1 MRRSTVRD
9 VMTTSVL
16 SVPVEAPFAEVAR
29 VLFAGG
35 VRAVPV
41 LDRDGTLLGVVSE
54 GDLLATAER
63 GDPLPGQSGPWQR
76 LLRRRHTGDPGR
88 PGATTAGELM
98 TTPVTTIEPGA
109 TVAHAARCMR
119 EHRLGW
125 LPVVDDHGRMVGVL
139 GRSDLLGVFSRPD
152 AEIRDEVAD
161 EVFGRMLLVDP
172 RRVDIAVDRGVV
184 TLCGQLDTRAD
195 AELAVRFV
203 ERLEGVV
210 AVVDRLTY
218 RFDERLADT
227 DVAPLA

>member
-1 MRRSTVRD
+1 
-9 VMTTSVL
+9 
-16 SVPVEAPFAEVAR
+16 
-29 VLFAGG
+29 
-35 VRAVPV
+35 
-41 LDRDGTLLGVVSE
+41 
-54 GDLLATAER
+54 
-63 GDPLPGQSGPWQR
+63 
-76 LLRRRHTGDPGR
+76 
-88 PGATTAGELM
+88 M
-98 TTPVTTIEPGA
+98 TTPVTTIGPDV

-125 LPVVDDHGRMVGVL
+125 LPVVDDHGRLVGVL

>member
-16 SVPVEAPFAEVAR
+16 SVPLDATFAEVAR
-29 VLFAGG
+29 VLFTGG

-41 LDRDGTLLGVVSE
+41 LDGDGGLRGVVSE

-76 LLRRRHTGDPGR
+76 LLRRRHAADTGR
-88 PGATTAGELM
+88 AGATTAAALM
-98 TTPVTTIEPGA
+98 SSPVTTIGPDA
-109 TVAHAARCMR
+109 TVAQAARCMR
-119 EHRLGW
+119 EHRVGW
-125 LPVVDDHGRMVGVL
+125 LPVVADGHVVGVL
-139 GRSDLLGVFSRPD
+139 GRSDLLQVFSRPD
-152 AEIRDEVAD
+152 AAIRDEVED

-172 RRVDIAVDRGVV
+172 RRVRIEVEAGVV
-184 TLCGQLDTRAD
+184 TLSGQLDTRAD
-195 AELAVRFV
+195 VEVAVRFV

-210 AVVDRLTY
+210 AVVDHLTY
-218 RFDERLADT
+218 HFDERLADS

>member
-1 MRRSTVRD
+1 MRRSTGRD
-9 VMTTSVL
+9 VMATSVL
-16 SVPVEAPFAEVAR
+16 SVPIDAPFAEVAR

-41 LDRDGTLLGVVSE
+41 LDPDGMLLGLVSE

-76 LLRRRHTGDPGR
+76 LLRRRHAGDAGR

-152 AEIRDEVAD
+152 AEVRDEVAD

-195 AELAVRFV
+195 TELAVRFV

>member
-1 MRRSTVRD
+1 MRRSTGRD
-9 VMTTSVL
+9 VMATSVL
-16 SVPVEAPFAEVAR
+16 SVPIDAPFAEVAR

-41 LDRDGTLLGVVSE
+41 LDPDGMLLGVVSE

-76 LLRRRHTGDPGR
+76 LLRRRHAGDAGR

-152 AEIRDEVAD
+152 AEVRDEVAD

-195 AELAVRFV
+195 TELAVRFV

>member
-16 SVPVEAPFAEVAR
+16 SVPIEAPFTEVAR

-41 LDRDGTLLGVVSE
+41 LDRDGRLLGVVSE

-76 LLRRRHTGDPGR
+76 ILRRRHTGDPGR
-88 PGATTAGELM
+88 AGATTAGELM
-98 TTPVTTIEPGA
+98 TTPVTTIGPGA

-125 LPVVDDHGRMVGVL
+125 LPVVDDGRVVGVL
-139 GRSDLLGVFSRPD
+139 GRSDLLRLFSRPD
-152 AEIRDEVAD
+152 ADIRDEVAD

-172 RRVDIAVDRGVV
+172 RQVEIGVDRGVV

-210 AVVDRLTY
+210 AVVDRLAY